1 MTNDEVKDFAS
12 KINRSISERYKAT
25 VFEISPDFITVKTFK
40 LKPINAILEKYV
52 KTTIRI
58 TGKTGKYAVYLADEK
73 SSRLIVNDISVPSL
87 SISTCI
93 NALEHAGY
101 FNYLEYS
108 FLVASVDEEL
118 MQYKKRLSQ
127 LNANILGQQKKLLA
141 AK

>member
-1 MTNDEVKDFAS
+1 MNNDDVKNFAS

-25 VFEISPDFITVKTFK
+25 VFEISPDFLTLKTYK
-40 LKPINAILEKYV
+40 LKPINTILEKYV

-118 MQYKKRLSQ
+118 AQYRNHLTQ
-127 LNANILGQQKKLLA
+127 VNNNMLGRKKLLA

>member
-1 MTNDEVKDFAS
+1 M
-12 KINRSISERYKAT
+12 
-25 VFEISPDFITVKTFK
+25 
-40 LKPINAILEKYV
+40 
-52 KTTIRI
+52 TIRI